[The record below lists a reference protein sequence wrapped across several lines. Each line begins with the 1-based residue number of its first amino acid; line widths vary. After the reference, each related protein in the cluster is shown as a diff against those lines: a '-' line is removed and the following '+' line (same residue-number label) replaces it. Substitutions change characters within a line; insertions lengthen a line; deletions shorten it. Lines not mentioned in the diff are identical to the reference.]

1 MSNLNTII
9 TAKARENMAKAR
21 AGLITLPTIAGMAF
35 GDGGADSGGTVIP
48 PTPGQTALRSELAR
62 KAISSTEMIS
72 ATTCRYKCILGTS
85 ELVGESISEIAL
97 YDTEGDLMCI
107 KSFIPK
113 GKDAETEQTY
123 VIDDAF

>member
-9 TAKARENMAKAR
+9 TPKARENMAKAR
-21 AGLITLPTIAGMAF
+21 AGLITLPAIAGMAF
-35 GDGGADSGGTVIP
+35 GDGGADEHGDPIP
-48 PTPGQTALRSELAR
+48 PASNQTTLTAELTR

-72 ATTCRYKCILGTS
+72 NTTCRYKCVLGTS
-85 ELVGESISEIAL
+85 ELVGENISEIGL
-97 YDTEGDLMCI
+97 YDTEGDLVCI
-107 KSFIPK
+107 KTFIPK